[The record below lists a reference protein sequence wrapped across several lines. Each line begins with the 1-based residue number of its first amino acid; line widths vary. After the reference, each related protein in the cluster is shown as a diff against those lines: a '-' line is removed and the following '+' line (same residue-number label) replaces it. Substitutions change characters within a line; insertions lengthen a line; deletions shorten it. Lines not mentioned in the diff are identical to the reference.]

1 MKFHNNIIQSDYE
14 LFCYIGGIIDPTFK
28 APEHIQQMMLHCP
41 AHDDQNPSLAFTVE
55 NDRVL
60 LDCHAKHCSFKEIL
74 AACGLNESD
83 GFLYERNGN
92 QDNSYRSRYNLATRK
107 EMPKSN
113 ESMNNEDDKEISLKS
128 IESIDANDTEEK
140 QAKRQTWAFS
150 ELSEADYAAI
160 NARYGFPVP
169 VLRLL
174 AENELLFKWYDRAQN
189 PCWCLTDGS
198 QHSAQAVR
206 LDGEPFYKGNK
217 KHTLPGSLTSYPI
230 GWSLVVDA
238 VKCLRLTPT
247 YRKQCLF
254 LVCEGV
260 TDYLAGWCLA
270 SRFNM
275 VFHLPMVL
283 PLGILGAT
291 VKPSKEIVE
300 TLTGCNVRLAFD
312 NDSAGEKAEEVWWTV
327 LERKSKL
334 SRIEIE
340 HFEKKDI
347 RDLWNMVKPG
357 ENPTTETIETVK
369 GELIYA

>member
-1 MKFHNNIIQSDYE
+1 MKLHNPIVQSEYE
-14 LFCYIGGIIDPTFK
+14 LFCYIGRAIDPTFK
-28 APEHIQQMMLHCP
+28 APKHIQQVMLHCP
-41 AHDDQNPSLAFTVE
+41 AHDDQTPSLSFTVKD
-55 NDRVL
+55 DRVVMK
-60 LDCHAKHCSFKEIL
+60 CHAKNCSYKEIL

-83 GFLYERNGN
+83 GFLYERNGD
-92 QDNSYRSRYNLATRK
+92 QDYSYRSRYNLATRK

-113 ESMNNEDDKEISLKS
+113 ESMNYEDDKEISLKS
-128 IESIDANDTEEK
+128 IDAGDTAEE
-140 QAKRQTWAFS
+140 QATRRKWKLYK
-150 ELSEADYAAI
+150 LSEAELSAI
-160 NARYGFPVP
+160 EARYGFPVP

-174 AENELLFKWYDRAQN
+174 AENELLFKWYDREQN

-217 KHTLPGSLTSYPI
+217 KHTLPCSLTSYPI

-238 VKCLRLTPT
+238 IKCLRLTPT

-270 SRFNM
+270 THFNM
-275 VFHLPMVL
+275 IFHFPMVL

-312 NDSAGEKAEEVWWTV
+312 NDDAGEHGQCIWKDA
-327 LERKSKL
+327 LQ
-334 SRIEIE
+334 
-340 HFEKKDI
+340 EKCNLDAVDHHGKNDL
-347 RDLWNMVKPG
+347 RDLWDMVKPG
-357 ENPTTETIETVK
+357 ENPTIETIETVN
-369 GELIYA
+369 GELKYA